1 MKAIDVARSFLLV
14 ASSLEAADTISN
26 LKMQKMLYYA
36 QGWHF
41 AHFNTPLFD
50 DEIEAWKH
58 GPVVRQ
64 VYNEFKKYG
73 RDAISFDEL
82 DSFDKN
88 TINSD
93 EQEFITFVFKR
104 LSRISAWELAELTHK
119 ESPYKDNFVEGMN
132 NNIPK
137 DEIKNYFSTKLN
149 EQIIKQK
156 EILFN
161 GTW

>member
-1 MKAIDVARSFLLV
+1 MKAIDVARYFLLV
-14 ASSLEAADTISN
+14 ASSLEAGDTISN

-119 ESPYKDNFVEGMN
+119 EPPYKDNFVEAMN

-137 DEIKNYFSTKLN
+137 DEIKNYFCTKLN

>member
-1 MKAIDVARSFLLV
+1 MKAIDVARYFLLI
-14 ASSLEAADTISN
+14 ASSLEAGDTISN
-26 LKMQKMLYYA
+26 LKIQKMLYYA
-36 QGWHF
+36 QGWHL

-73 RDAISFDEL
+73 RDAISFSEL

-88 TINSD
+88 TISAD

-119 ESPYKDNFVEGMN
+119 EPPYKNNFVEAMN

-137 DEIKNYFSTKLN
+137 DEIKKFFCDKLD
-149 EQIIKQK
+149 EQINRAKRD
-156 EILFN
+156 FA
-161 GTW
+161 

>member
-1 MKAIDVARSFLLV
+1 MKAIDVARYFLLV
-14 ASSLEAADTISN
+14 ASSLEAGDTISN

-137 DEIKNYFSTKLN
+137 DKIKNYLCTKLN

>member
-1 MKAIDVARSFLLV
+1 MKAIDVAKYFLLI
-14 ASSLEAADTISN
+14 ASSLDAGDTISN

-36 QGWHF
+36 QGWHL

-58 GPVVRQ
+58 GPVVRS

-73 RDAISFDEL
+73 KDAISFNEL
-82 DSFDKN
+82 DSFN
-88 TINSD
+88 QNVINID

-104 LSRISAWELAELTHK
+104 LSRFSAWELREQTHK
-119 ESPYKDNFVEGMN
+119 EPPYKDNFVETMN

-137 DEIKNYFSTKLN
+137 SEIKKYFCDRLN
-149 EQIIKQK
+149 EQVANAKRDF
-156 EILFN
+156 L
-161 GTW
+161 